1 MDDLN
6 RLNDLLFTL
15 KMSIKDRQLS
25 TTDQLMLDILS
36 EITDILSSDFREKQ
50 PDKKKKRYT
59 SIPQKE
65 IRNEKN
71 VLSLREYLQTRRG
84 PGGRD

>member
-1 MDDLN
+1 MNDLN
-6 RLNDLLFTL
+6 RLLDELQ
-15 KMSIKDRQLS
+15 MSIKGRQLS
-25 TTDQLMLDILS
+25 HTDELMLDILS
-36 EITDILSSDFREKQ
+36 EIADIVSHCFREKQ

-84 PGGRD
+84 PGRRE